1 MELNVG
7 MWEDGIKEYCSNML
21 VGDVLVRGAVR
32 GGDIVNGVVGGN
44 GVTMLRIMGM
54 LW

>member
-7 MWEDGIKEYCSNML
+7 MWDDGIKEYCSNML

-32 GGDIVNGVVGGN
+32 GGDIVNGWW
-44 GVTMLRIMGM
+44 GVMG
-54 LW
+54 LLC